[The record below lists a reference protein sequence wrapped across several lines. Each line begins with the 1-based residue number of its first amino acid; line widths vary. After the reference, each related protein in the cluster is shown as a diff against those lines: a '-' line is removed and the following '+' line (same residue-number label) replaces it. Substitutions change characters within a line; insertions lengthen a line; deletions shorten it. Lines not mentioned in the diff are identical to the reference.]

1 MNLFGNFFDLNFDGK
16 ATPFEELIGISII
29 NQSTLGSKSHVPIPQ
44 QLGCDPRAEDLDLN
58 ELALLNEYERNEFLE
73 DAGYEPDDFEF

>member
-29 NQSTLGSKSHVPIPQ
+29 NQSTLGGKSHVPIPQ
-44 QLGCDPRAEDLDLN
+44 QLGCDPRTEDLDLN